1 MTDKNYVK
9 RTHVLTHLKV
19 RRLLVIML
27 PSSICGSGV

>member
-9 RTHVLTHLKV
+9 RTRALTHLKV
-19 RRLLVIML
+19 WHLLVVML

>member
-19 RRLLVIML
+19 WRLLVIML

>member
-9 RTHVLTHLKV
+9 RTHLLTPLKV
-19 RRLLVIML
+19 WRLLVIMF